1 MLLPP
6 SLLALW
12 LAYLS
17 SPAIAAT
24 AGTFADGGSTLVSA
38 MMMFL
43 GNTEKVYI
51 LDKAE
56 GNQAQVN
63 GHPAWGAVWDIASK
77 QATVMDVASNVF
89 CASGMHLPNGSYVA
103 FGGNSAVGRG
113 GVAGSAGN
121 WDAEYQDFDG
131 STAIRVLNPCTSAD
145 NFASTQCQWFDNAA
159 VLSMQKKRWY
169 SSAEALADGS
179 IVLIGG
185 FVGGGYIN
193 RNTPDTTPVPEAA
206 ENSFEFYPAN
216 GRGATFMN
224 FLVVTGGLNAYA
236 HAFLLNSGKML
247 VQANVS
253 TMIWDYN
260 NNVENYLPNMPGNV
274 VRVYP
279 ASGAVAMLPLTP
291 SNNWNPTILFCGGND
306 MPEPAWGNY
315 SFPAINTWDYPA
327 SKDCQRLTPEP
338 LDGSAPAYEADDDM
352 LEGRSMGQFIILPD
366 GKLLVVNGA
375 LNGTAGYAHTTGQTF
390 VESEMPFG
398 MSLASG
404 PVGTPAIYDPNAP
417 KGQRWSRPNFDTSS
431 IARMYHSSAM
441 LLPDGSVLIAGS
453 NPNVD
458 VNTTTYFNTE
468 YRAEIFYPHYFN
480 AKTRPT
486 PSGVPTTI
494 SYGGPSF
501 DITVPASSY
510 SGLSNAAAANTTVV
524 LLRGGFTTHAMN
536 MGQRYVQLN
545 NTYSIQNDGT
555 IVLHVAQA
563 PNPNILQP
571 GPALLFVIVNGIPS
585 NGTMVIVGTG
595 NFGVQPTSAPADLPA
610 NILADSAKGTA
621 SGDSTN
627 DGTSGSGNGSSDDSG
642 SSSHLGAIIGGAVGA
657 VAVIG
662 AIAGAVVFFIR
673 RRRNNGPRAVN
684 STSYAMTAGGQ
695 NAPFASGSGVYG
707 HGGHG
712 GSVASGFAPLHRQ
725 TDSDPWNGST
735 ANLAQGPYRDEPF
748 DPRVAGST
756 ASVDSFDPYAPPV
769 RVVPQPGYR

>member
-12 LAYLS
+12 LAYS
-17 SPAIAAT
+17 SLPAIAAT

-56 GNQAQVN
+56 GNAAQVN
-63 GHPAWGAVWDIASK
+63 GHPAWGAVWDIATRQSN
-77 QATVMDVASNVF
+77 VMDVASNVF

-103 FGGNSAVGRG
+103 FGGNSAVSRG
-113 GVAGSAGN
+113 GGAASGGN

-131 STAIRVLNPCTSAD
+131 STAIRVLNPCTSSD
-145 NFASTQCQWFDNAA
+145 NFALTQCQWFDNAA

-216 GRGATFMN
+216 GRVVTAMN
-224 FLVVTGGLNAYA
+224 FLFVTGGLNAYA

-260 NNVENYLPNMPGNV
+260 NNVETYLPNMPGNV

-327 SKDCQRLTPEP
+327 STDCQRLTPEP
-338 LDGSAPAYEADDDM
+338 LDGSAAAYEADDDM

-375 LNGTAGYAHTTGQTF
+375 LNGTAGYAHATGQTF
-390 VESEMPFG
+390 VESQMPFG

-404 PVGTPAIYDPNAP
+404 PVGAPAIYDPNAP
-417 KGQRWSRPNFDTSS
+417 KGQRWSRPNFDTSP
-431 IARMYHSSAM
+431 IARMYHSSAI

-458 VNTTTYFNTE
+458 VNTTTVFNTE
-468 YRAEIFYPHYFN
+468 YRAEIFYPHYFS
-480 AKTRPT
+480 ATTRPT

-501 DITVPASSY
+501 DITVPAGSY
-510 SGLSNAAAANTTVV
+510 SGSSNTAAANTTVV
-524 LLRGGFTTHAMN
+524 LIRGGFTTHAMN

-545 NTYSIQNDGT
+545 NTYTVQTNGT

-571 GPALLFVIVNGIPS
+571 GPALLFVVINGIPS
-585 NGTMVIVGTG
+585 NGTMVIVGSG
-595 NFGVQPTSAPADLPA
+595 NFGVQPTSPPAVLPA
-610 NILADSAKGTA
+610 NILVDSAKGTA

-627 DGTSGSGNGSSDDSG
+627 ITSGSGNSNDSG
-642 SSSHLGAIIGGAVGA
+642 SNSHLGAIIGGAVGA
-657 VAVIG
+657 VTVIG
-662 AIAGAVVFFIR
+662 VLAGAVVFFIR
-673 RRRNNGPRAVN
+673 HRRNGVRAVD

-695 NAPFASGSGVYG
+695 IGTGYRGAPLPGGIYG
-707 HGGHG
+707 HGGNNA
-712 GSVASGFAPLHRQ
+712 SVASSFVPLHRQ
-725 TDSDPWNGST
+725 VDSDPWNGST
-735 ANLAQGPYRDEPF
+735 THLAQGPYRDEPF
-748 DPRVAGST
+748 DPKGRM
-756 ASVDSFDPYAPPV
+756 ASVDSFDPYASV
-769 RVVPQPGYR
+769 KVVPQPGYR